1 MSTYLQSK
9 SDNLPKVTQRRLI
22 ELESVLKAW
31 QKTKITSAD
40 ISALTGWKDSLIRHD
55 FWLAG
60 LGGGGV
66 SNGYVTA
73 DLLEAVR
80 KANNPEDNGS
90 RNKFGMTD
98 VQLGMS
104 DSQSGMT
111 DGPFGRTNVT
121 NVCIAGLG
129 RLGAA
134 LLDEALFEGSG
145 FAIKA
150 GFDSN
155 VNRVEILRST
165 FPLYPAADMN
175 WVIKQERITKAILA
189 VADKDAQV
197 MCDRLV
203 KAGVTGI
210 VNMTG
215 RILKVPDGI
224 KVENVSVITA
234 LKLVN

>member
-1 MSTYLQSK
+1 MSAYLQTG
-9 SDNLPKVTQRRLI
+9 SDSLPKVTRRRLI

-60 LGGGGV
+60 LGGDGV

-73 DLLEAVR
+73 NLLEAVR
-80 KANNPEDNGS
+80 KANTES
-90 RNKFGMTD
+90 
-98 VQLGMS
+98 V
-104 DSQSGMT
+104 
-111 DGPFGRTNVT
+111 

-134 LLDEALFEGSG
+134 LLDEALFDGSC
-145 FAIKA
+145 FIIKA

-165 FPLYPAADMN
+165 FPLYPAADMS

-189 VADKDAQV
+189 VADKDAQS

-203 KAGVTGI
+203 KAGITGI
-210 VNMTG
+210 VNMTNS
-215 RILKVPDGI
+215 ILRVP
-224 KVENVSVITA
+224 ENVKLENLSILNS
-234 LKLVN
+234 LKIIS

>member
-1 MSTYLQSK
+1 MSADLQSESK
-9 SDNLPKVTQRRLI
+9 SLPKATRRRLI

-60 LGGGGV
+60 LGGDGV

-80 KANNPEDNGS
+80 KANTE
-90 RNKFGMTD
+90 T
-98 VQLGMS
+98 V
-104 DSQSGMT
+104 
-111 DGPFGRTNVT
+111 

-134 LLDEALFEGSG
+134 LLDETLFEGSG
-145 FAIKA
+145 FVIKA

-165 FPLYPAADMN
+165 FPLYPAGDMN
-175 WVIKQERITKAILA
+175 WVIKQEHITKAILA
-189 VADKDAQV
+189 VADKDAQA

-203 KAGVTGI
+203 KAGISGI

-215 RILKVPDGI
+215 RILKVPERI
-224 KVENVSVITA
+224 KTENVSVITA

>member
-1 MSTYLQSK
+1 MSTYLQTGSN
-9 SDNLPKVTQRRLI
+9 SLPKVTRRRLI
-22 ELESVLKAW
+22 ELESVLETW

-60 LGGGGV
+60 LGGDGV

-80 KANNPEDNGS
+80 KANTEP
-90 RNKFGMTD
+90 
-98 VQLGMS
+98 V
-104 DSQSGMT
+104 
-111 DGPFGRTNVT
+111 

-129 RLGAA
+129 RIGAA
-134 LLDEALFEGSG
+134 LLDATLFDGSG
-145 FAIKA
+145 FVIKA

-165 FPLYPAADMN
+165 FPLYPAVDMN
-175 WVIKQERITKAILA
+175 WVIKQEGIKKAILA
-189 VADKDAQV
+189 VADKDAQS

-210 VNMTG
+210 VNMT
-215 RILKVPDGI
+215 RAVLKVPDGL
-224 KVENVSVITA
+224 KVENLSVLNA
-234 LKLVN
+234 LKLII

>member
-1 MSTYLQSK
+1 MSADLQSESK
-9 SDNLPKVTQRRLI
+9 SLPKATRRRLI

-60 LGGGGV
+60 LGGDGV

-80 KANNPEDNGS
+80 KANTE
-90 RNKFGMTD
+90 T
-98 VQLGMS
+98 V
-104 DSQSGMT
+104 
-111 DGPFGRTNVT
+111 

-134 LLDEALFEGSG
+134 LLDETLFEGSG
-145 FAIKA
+145 FVIKA

-165 FPLYPAADMN
+165 FPLYPAGDMN
-175 WVIKQERITKAILA
+175 WVIKQEHITKAILA
-189 VADKDAQV
+189 VADKDAQL
-197 MCDRLV
+197 MCDRLI
-203 KAGVTGI
+203 KAGISGI

-215 RILKVPDGI
+215 RILKVPERI
-224 KVENVSVITA
+224 KTENVSVITA

>member
-1 MSTYLQSK
+1 MSAYLQSK
-9 SDNLPKVTQRRLI
+9 SDNLPKVTRRRLI

-31 QKTKITSAD
+31 QKTTITSAD

-60 LGGGGV
+60 LGGDGV

-80 KANNPEDNGS
+80 KANTE
-90 RNKFGMTD
+90 T
-98 VQLGMS
+98 V
-104 DSQSGMT
+104 
-111 DGPFGRTNVT
+111 

-134 LLDEALFEGSG
+134 LLDETLFDGSG
-145 FAIKA
+145 FVIKA

-189 VADKDAQV
+189 VADKDAQT

-210 VNMTG
+210 VNMTNSVL
-215 RILKVPDGI
+215 RVPENV
-224 KVENVSVITA
+224 KVENLSIVNS
-234 LKLVN
+234 LKIIS

>member
-1 MSTYLQSK
+1 MSAYLQSK

-60 LGGGGV
+60 LGGDGV

-80 KANNPEDNGS
+80 KANTES
-90 RNKFGMTD
+90 
-98 VQLGMS
+98 VS
-104 DSQSGMT
+104 
-111 DGPFGRTNVT
+111 
-121 NVCIAGLG
+121 VCIAGLG

-134 LLDEALFEGSG
+134 LLDEALFDGSG
-145 FAIKA
+145 FVIKA

-165 FPLYPAADMN
+165 FPLYPAGDMN
-175 WVIKQERITKAILA
+175 WVIKQEHITKAILA
-189 VADKDAQV
+189 VADKDAQT

-203 KAGVTGI
+203 KAGISGI

-215 RILKVPDGI
+215 RILKVPEGI
-224 KVENVSVITA
+224 KVENVSVVTA

>member
-1 MSTYLQSK
+1 MSACLQTG
-9 SDNLPKVTQRRLI
+9 SDSLPKVTRRRLI

-60 LGGGGV
+60 LGGEGV

-80 KANNPEDNGS
+80 KANTE
-90 RNKFGMTD
+90 T
-98 VQLGMS
+98 V
-104 DSQSGMT
+104 
-111 DGPFGRTNVT
+111 

-134 LLDEALFEGSG
+134 LLDETLFEGSG
-145 FAIKA
+145 FVIKA

-165 FPLYPAADMN
+165 FPLYPAGDMN
-175 WVIKQERITKAILA
+175 WVIKQEHITKAILT
-189 VADKDAQV
+189 VADKDAQS

-203 KAGVTGI
+203 KAGITGI
-210 VNMTG
+210 VNMT
-215 RILKVPDGI
+215 RAVLKVPDGV
-224 KVENVSVITA
+224 KVENVSVVNA
-234 LKLVN
+234 LKMIN

>member
-1 MSTYLQSK
+1 MSADLQSK
-9 SDNLPKVTQRRLI
+9 SKSLPKATRRRLI

-60 LGGGGV
+60 LGGDGV

-73 DLLEAVR
+73 TLLEAVQ
-80 KANNPEDNGS
+80 KANTEP
-90 RNKFGMTD
+90 
-98 VQLGMS
+98 V
-104 DSQSGMT
+104 
-111 DGPFGRTNVT
+111 

-134 LLDEALFEGSG
+134 LLDETLFDGSG
-145 FAIKA
+145 FVIKA

-165 FPLYPAADMN
+165 FPLYPAGDMN
-175 WVIKQERITKAILA
+175 WVIKQEHITKAILA
-189 VADKDAQV
+189 VADKDAQA

-203 KAGVTGI
+203 KAGISGI

-215 RILKVPDGI
+215 RILKVPEGI
-224 KVENVSVITA
+224 KTENVSVITA

>member
-1 MSTYLQSK
+1 MCAYLHSV
-9 SDNLPKVTQRRLI
+9 SDNLPKVTRRRLI
-22 ELESVLKAW
+22 ELESVLAAW
-31 QKTKITSAD
+31 QKAKITSAD

-55 FWLAG
+55 LWLAG
-60 LGGGGV
+60 LGGGV

-73 DLLEAVR
+73 DLLTAVR
-80 KANNPEDNGS
+80 KANVSREKAGGADGELSAEREAGS
-90 RNKFGMTD
+90 TKT
-98 VQLGMS
+98 V
-104 DSQSGMT
+104 
-111 DGPFGRTNVT
+111 
-121 NVCIAGLG
+121 NVCIVGLG

-175 WVIKQERITKAILA
+175 WVIKQEHISRAILT
-189 VADKDAQV
+189 VAAKDAQA

-203 KAGVTGI
+203 KAGITGI
-210 VNMTG
+210 VNMTNSVL
-215 RILKVPDGI
+215 RVP
-224 KVENVSVITA
+224 ENVRLENLSILNS
-234 LKLVN
+234 LKIISG

>member
-1 MSTYLQSK
+1 MSADLQSESK
-9 SDNLPKVTQRRLI
+9 SLPKATRRRLI

-60 LGGGGV
+60 LGGDGV

-73 DLLEAVR
+73 NLLEAVQ
-80 KANNPEDNGS
+80 KANTEL
-90 RNKFGMTD
+90 
-98 VQLGMS
+98 V
-104 DSQSGMT
+104 
-111 DGPFGRTNVT
+111 

-134 LLDEALFEGSG
+134 LLDETLFEGSG
-145 FAIKA
+145 FVIKA

-165 FPLYPAADMN
+165 FPLYPAGDMN
-175 WVIKQERITKAILA
+175 WVIKQEHITKAILA
-189 VADKDAQV
+189 VADKDAQL
-197 MCDRLV
+197 MCDRLI
-203 KAGVTGI
+203 KAGISGI

-215 RILKVPDGI
+215 RILKVPERI
-224 KVENVSVITA
+224 KTENVSVITA

>member
-1 MSTYLQSK
+1 MSAYLQTG
-9 SDNLPKVTQRRLI
+9 SDSLPKVTRRRLI

-60 LGGGGV
+60 LGGDGV

-73 DLLEAVR
+73 NLLEAVR
-80 KANNPEDNGS
+80 KANTES
-90 RNKFGMTD
+90 
-98 VQLGMS
+98 V
-104 DSQSGMT
+104 
-111 DGPFGRTNVT
+111 

-134 LLDEALFEGSG
+134 LLDEALFDGSG
-145 FAIKA
+145 FVIKA

-165 FPLYPAADMN
+165 FPLYPAADMS

-189 VADKDAQV
+189 VADKDAQS

-203 KAGVTGI
+203 KAGITGI
-210 VNMTG
+210 VNMTNS
-215 RILKVPDGI
+215 ILRVP
-224 KVENVSVITA
+224 ENVKLENLSILNS
-234 LKLVN
+234 LKIIS

>member
-1 MSTYLQSK
+1 MSADLQSESK
-9 SDNLPKVTQRRLI
+9 SLPKATRRRLI
-22 ELESVLKAW
+22 ELESVLKTW

-60 LGGGGV
+60 LGGDGV

-80 KANNPEDNGS
+80 KANTE
-90 RNKFGMTD
+90 T
-98 VQLGMS
+98 V
-104 DSQSGMT
+104 
-111 DGPFGRTNVT
+111 

-134 LLDEALFEGSG
+134 LLDEALFDGSG
-145 FAIKA
+145 FVIKA

-165 FPLYPAADMN
+165 FPLYPAGDMN

-189 VADKDAQV
+189 VADKDAQT
-197 MCDRLV
+197 MCDRLI

-210 VNMTG
+210 VNMT
-215 RILKVPDGI
+215 RAVLKVPDGV
-224 KVENVSVITA
+224 KVENVSVVNA
-234 LKLVN
+234 LKMIN

>member
-1 MSTYLQSK
+1 MSAYLQTG
-9 SDNLPKVTQRRLI
+9 SDSLPKVTRRRLI
-22 ELESVLKAW
+22 ELESVLAAW

-60 LGGGGV
+60 LGGDGV

-73 DLLEAVR
+73 NLLEAVQ
-80 KANNPEDNGS
+80 KANTEL
-90 RNKFGMTD
+90 
-98 VQLGMS
+98 V
-104 DSQSGMT
+104 
-111 DGPFGRTNVT
+111 

-134 LLDEALFEGSG
+134 LLDETLFEGSG
-145 FAIKA
+145 FVIKA

-165 FPLYPAADMN
+165 FPLYPAGDMN
-175 WVIKQERITKAILA
+175 WVIKQEHITKAILT
-189 VADKDAQV
+189 VADKDAQT

-203 KAGVTGI
+203 KAGITGI
-210 VNMTG
+210 VNMT
-215 RILKVPDGI
+215 RAVLKVPDGV
-224 KVENVSVITA
+224 KVENVSVVNA
-234 LKLVN
+234 LKLII

>member
-1 MSTYLQSK
+1 MCTDLQSE
-9 SDNLPKVTQRRLI
+9 SGSLPKATRRRLI

-55 FWLAG
+55 LWLAG
-60 LGGGGV
+60 LGGDGV

-73 DLLEAVR
+73 NLLEAVQ
-80 KANNPEDNGS
+80 KANTEP
-90 RNKFGMTD
+90 
-98 VQLGMS
+98 V
-104 DSQSGMT
+104 
-111 DGPFGRTNVT
+111 

-134 LLDEALFEGSG
+134 LLDETLFDGSG
-145 FAIKA
+145 FVIKA

-165 FPLYPAADMN
+165 FPLYPAGDMN
-175 WVIKQERITKAILA
+175 WVIKQEHITKAILA
-189 VADKDAQV
+189 VVDKDAQV

-215 RILKVPDGI
+215 RILKVPEGI
-224 KVENVSVITA
+224 KTENVSVITA

>member
-1 MSTYLQSK
+1 MSAYLQTG
-9 SDNLPKVTQRRLI
+9 SDSLPKVTRRRLI
-22 ELESVLKAW
+22 ELESVLETW

-60 LGGGGV
+60 LGGDGV

-80 KANNPEDNGS
+80 KANTEP
-90 RNKFGMTD
+90 
-98 VQLGMS
+98 V
-104 DSQSGMT
+104 
-111 DGPFGRTNVT
+111 

-134 LLDEALFEGSG
+134 LLDATLFDGSG
-145 FAIKA
+145 FVIKA

-165 FPLYPAADMN
+165 FPLYPAGDMN
-175 WVIKQERITKAILA
+175 WVIKQEGIKKAILA
-189 VADKDAQV
+189 VADKDAQS

-203 KAGVTGI
+203 KAGITGI
-210 VNMTG
+210 VNMT
-215 RILKVPDGI
+215 RTVLRVPEGV
-224 KVENVSVITA
+224 KVENLSVLNA
-234 LKLVN
+234 LKLII

>member
-1 MSTYLQSK
+1 MSAYLQSK
-9 SDNLPKVTQRRLI
+9 IENLPKATRRRLI

-60 LGGGGV
+60 LGGDGV

-80 KANNPEDNGS
+80 KANT
-90 RNKFGMTD
+90 KT
-98 VQLGMS
+98 V
-104 DSQSGMT
+104 
-111 DGPFGRTNVT
+111 

-134 LLDEALFEGSG
+134 LLDETLFEGSG
-145 FAIKA
+145 FVIKA

-165 FPLYPAADMN
+165 FPLYPAGDMN
-175 WVIKQERITKAILA
+175 WVIKQEHITKAILA
-189 VADKDAQV
+189 VADKDAQT

-203 KAGVTGI
+203 KAGISGI